1 MQFCI
6 VGLLHTPSV
15 PKDQSDPILLLT
27 TSLHSEDVDI
37 AKRSMPEN
45 SSRKSAKLV
54 GSLVILDAMPDI
66 CAAPVESSECQV
78 RSRCVLCA
86 LYVFFF
92 MDAEFFLALEVFFF
106 IS

>member
-6 VGLLHTPSV
+6 AGLLHTPSV
-15 PKDQSDPILLLT
+15 PKDQSDPIPLLT

-37 AKRSMPEN
+37 AKGSMPEN
-45 SSRKSAKLV
+45 LPRKSAKLV
-54 GSLVILDAMPDI
+54 GSLVIPDATPNV
-66 CAAPVESSECQV
+66 CAAPVESSERQV
-78 RSRCVLCA
+78 RSRRVLYA

-92 MDAEFFLALEVFFF
+92 MDAELFLAPEVFFF